1 MVREYLIRNGRHSD
15 FRVWR
20 GLGDRNS
27 SDEEWEADFRTPGV
41 QQREDVDPQVDTRRI
56 VDDAFQGPHEAT
68 VLEDRVQDAFLH
80 AFIVADRVHAECI
93 RNDGDE
99 TNLLPDYSVDEPI
112 GETNALDTS
121 ENDTFDPHA
130 LEEAIRP
137 LYRGA
142 KCTQLAATILL
153 MNLCTVHGV
162 TNGFADELFTIL
174 NSHLPPTEN
183 VLPKNYYAARSL
195 TAKLGLSYNSI
206 HAYDKGC
213 VLFRGEHV
221 EAVGSGRRYRSKCLD
236 ISQSS
241 QGCSECFGAQVFR
254 S

>member
-1 MVREYLIRNGRHSD
+1 
-15 FRVWR
+15 
-20 GLGDRNS
+20 
-27 SDEEWEADFRTPGV
+27 
-41 QQREDVDPQVDTRRI
+41 
-56 VDDAFQGPHEAT
+56 
-68 VLEDRVQDAFLH
+68 LEDRVQDALFH
-80 AFIVADRVHAECI
+80 AFTMANGVHAECI

-99 TNLLPDYSVDEPI
+99 TDPLPDYSMDEPI
-112 GETNALDTS
+112 GETNAPDAS

-137 LYRGA
+137 FYRGA

-213 VLFRGEHV
+213 VLFRGEHAEV
-221 EAVGSGRRYRSKCLD
+221 VQCPKCGSPKYIDEIRKKVPVKVLRYFPNIPRLQPMFRSPSISKFLVVAFREQEQPGRR
-236 ISQSS
+236 
-241 QGCSECFGAQVFR
+241 G
-254 S
+254 